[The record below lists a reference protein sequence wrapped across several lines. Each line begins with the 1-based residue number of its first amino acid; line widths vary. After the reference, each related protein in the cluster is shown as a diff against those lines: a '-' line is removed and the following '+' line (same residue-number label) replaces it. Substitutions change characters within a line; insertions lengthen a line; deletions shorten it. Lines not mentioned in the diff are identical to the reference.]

1 MKFFLFFFSRWNPRF
16 CLDQQRSLDRDQALA
31 RLQSRLLRCETQT
44 TCSREPGA
52 LTFALSP
59 APSPAMA
66 SEPGS
71 VPDGETLLQLHN
83 ADVARLK
90 RRSWDKETPGG
101 PAHKR

>member
-1 MKFFLFFFSRWNPRF
+1 MT
-16 CLDQQRSLDRDQALA
+16 

-44 TCSREPGA
+44 TCSRDPGA

-59 APSPAMA
+59 APSPAVV

-83 ADVARLK
+83 TDVARLK
-90 RRSWDKETPGG
+90 RRSWDKEPPGG
-101 PAHKR
+101 PTHKR